1 MTNRKIVADSSANL
15 MKLEKVPFAAAPLKI
30 IAGEREFVDDS
41 QLDLEDKKKSLSS
54 TIEQFWINATSAQ
67 VRFASAK
74 AKCKSQEASYALVN
88 EQFQNGLKSVVDVL
102 QSRDNILAAEQDKLQ
117 SKYTLLLN
125 IQMLKFYQGEELD
138 L

>member
-1 MTNRKIVADSSANL
+1 MKNNLNMSASVSLSVPIWDQRRTATNKQKALLQKTSA
-15 MKLEKVPFAAAPLKI
+15 
-30 IAGEREFVDDS
+30 